1 MISNEYKK
9 DNIGLFK
16 ADVIG
21 IIKDLLKK
29 LNKYN

>member
-1 MISNEYKK
+1 MIPNTQKMESM
-9 DNIGLFK
+9 GLFK

-21 IIKDLLKK
+21 ILKDLLRK